1 MPNKKTNKKS
11 TTTATKQKRTQATR
25 AATNRRSTKK
35 QTGLDR
41 TELGTTATI
50 TPAPLNTQENP
61 RDMQPEPQI
70 EPEAPRGETEITPDL
85 DQPLMGTDSGDS
97 WNFQADRQVR
107 DVLEETERVATDSAE
122 LAEQLR
128 DYSAVSP
135 IQSGGDLDADWE
147 RDESVGEEGVGGTV
161 ATPDQDRV
169 DELGQAVGIEYQ
181 DEEPLHTEEKLEQRD
196 RHRWELNIAS
206 RDEEQNP

>member
-1 MPNKKTNKKS
+1 MPSKKSNKKS
-11 TTTATKQKRTQATR
+11 ISTTKTKRTTKVTR
-25 AATNRRSTKK
+25 TSNQRSTKK
-35 QTGLDR
+35 QPGLEK
-41 TELGTTATI
+41 TELNRNEITA
-50 TPAPLNTQENP
+50 LNAQENP
-61 RDMQPEPQI
+61 RDMQPETQI
-70 EPEAPRGETEITPDL
+70 EPEAPRGETELTPDL

-97 WNFQADRQVR
+97 WDFQADRRVL
-107 DVLEETERVATDSAE
+107 DVLQETERVATDSE
-122 LAEQLR
+122 NLAEQLH

-135 IQSGGDLDADWE
+135 IQSGGDVDADWE

-181 DEEPLHTEEKLEQRD
+181 DEEPLHTEEKLENRD

-206 RDEEQNP
+206 RDDEQQNP